1 MSAQAVP
8 PASVRAMVPVGPDD
22 RIRILLVDDQ
32 PGKLLSYE
40 AMLGQLDATLIR
52 ATSAAEALEQL
63 LKTEIA
69 VVLIDVCMPELD
81 GFELA
86 EMIRAHPRYG
96 KIAIILVSAVLVNDV
111 HRLKGYHAG
120 AVDYVGVPVVPE
132 ILRAKVAVFADL
144 YRKSRDL
151 ERMNEELERR
161 VKERTA
167 ELLASDRRKDE
178 FLAILA
184 HELRNPLAPMR
195 NSLHLM
201 HALSDPE
208 ERAHAVEVMGRQ
220 LDHLVR
226 LVDDLLDVSR
236 ITTGKLELR
245 VESVKIA
252 SALRHAVERVTPEVA
267 AKRQELVVDI
277 APEPLCVDGDAMRL
291 TQIFANL
298 LQNASKFTPERGRIE
313 VSASRADRDVV
324 VSFRDTG
331 EGIRRDLLEGIYEL
345 FSQGD
350 RSLDR
355 QHDGLG
361 VGLTI
366 VKRIVEM
373 HRGTV
378 EAHSDGVG
386 SGSEFK
392 VRFPIALERLAS
404 PLREEEVEPCAPG
417 QRILVADDNRDSLES
432 LALLLRIHGNEV
444 RTASDGE
451 CAVAEAEAF
460 RPDVVVLD
468 VGMPNLNGYDACRQ
482 IRAKDWSR
490 KTLVIALTGWG
501 QREDRER
508 SEAAGFDQHFVKPVD
523 PKQLLRY
530 LDRHSAQRAE
540 LDGNRDDG
548 EDG

>member
-1 MSAQAVP
+1 MQ
-8 PASVRAMVPVGPDD
+8 PASETAAKPVTQDD

-40 AMLGQLDATLIR
+40 AMLAELDATLIR

-96 KIAIILVSAVLVNDV
+96 KTAIILVSAVLVNDV

-161 VKERTA
+161 VQARTA
-167 ELLASDRRKDE
+167 ELVASDRRKDE

-195 NSLHLM
+195 NTLHL
-201 HALSDPE
+201 LSSLVEPE
-208 ERAHAVEVMGRQ
+208 QRNRAVEVMDRQ

-245 VESVKIA
+245 MESVKVA
-252 SALRHAVERVTPEVA
+252 NALRHAVERVSPEIVA
-267 AKRQELVVDI
+267 KEQELVVDVP
-277 APEPLCVDGDAMRL
+277 PETLFVDGDAMRL

-298 LQNASKFTPERGRIE
+298 LQNASKFTEPRGRIE
-313 VSASRADRDVV
+313 VRATREGGDVE
-324 VSFRDTG
+324 VSIRDTG
-331 EGIRRDLLEGIYEL
+331 EGIRPDLLERLYDL

-355 QHDGLG
+355 QHGGLG
-361 VGLTI
+361 IGLTI
-366 VKRIVEM
+366 VKRLVEM
-373 HRGTV
+373 HGGTV
-378 EAHSDGVG
+378 NAHSDGPG
-386 SGSEFK
+386 SGSEFR
-392 VRFPIALERLAS
+392 VRFPLTSESPAS
-404 PLREEEVEPCAPG
+404 GLRADAEPAPAAPG
-417 QRILVADDNRDSLES
+417 QRILVADDNLDSLES
-432 LALLLRIHGNEV
+432 LALLLRLHGNDV
-444 RTASDGE
+444 RTAPDGV
-451 CAVAEAEAF
+451 CAVEEAEAF

-468 VGMPNLNGYDACRQ
+468 VGMPNLNGYEACRQ

-490 KTLVIALTGWG
+490 NTLVIALTGWG

-508 SEAAGFDQHFVKPVD
+508 SQEAGFDQHFVKPVD

-530 LDRHSAQRAE
+530 LARHSAQRAE
-540 LDGNRDDG
+540 LDAGAAETAD
-548 EDG
+548 

>member
-1 MSAQAVP
+1 MQ
-8 PASVRAMVPVGPDD
+8 PVIEPSGSTLSQDD

-40 AMLGQLDATLIR
+40 AMLGELDATLIR
-52 ATSAAEALEQL
+52 ATSAAEALEHL

-96 KIAIILVSAVLVNDV
+96 KTAIILVSAVLVNDV

-161 VKERTA
+161 VQERTA
-167 ELLASDRRKDE
+167 ELVASDRRKDE

-201 HALSDPE
+201 RALVEPE
-208 ERAHAVEVMGRQ
+208 ERAHAVEVMDRQ

-245 VESVKIA
+245 TESVKVA
-252 SALRHAVERVTPEVA
+252 NALRHAVERVTPEII
-267 AKRQELVVDI
+267 AKEQELVVDI
-277 APEPLCVDGDAMRL
+277 PPETLFVEGDAMRL

-298 LQNASKFTPERGRIE
+298 LQNASKFTPELGRIE
-313 VSASRADRDVV
+313 LRAARANGDIEVSI
-324 VSFRDTG
+324 RDTG
-331 EGIRRDLLEGIYEL
+331 DGIRPELLERIYDL

-350 RSLDR
+350 RSIDR
-355 QHDGLG
+355 QHGGLG
-361 VGLTI
+361 IGLTI
-366 VKRIVEM
+366 VKRLVEM
-373 HRGTV
+373 HGGTV
-378 EAHSDGVG
+378 QARSDGPG
-386 SGSEFK
+386 TGSEFA
-392 VRFPIALERLAS
+392 VRFPLLLEKPPAPPRD
-404 PLREEEVEPCAPG
+404 EPAEAAPAPG
-417 QRILVADDNRDSLES
+417 QRILIADDNRDSLES

-444 RTASDGE
+444 RTAPDGV

-468 VGMPNLNGYDACRQ
+468 VGMPNLNGYEACRQ
-482 IRAKDWSR
+482 IRERDWSR
-490 KTLVIALTGWG
+490 NTLVVALTGWG

-508 SEAAGFDQHFVKPVD
+508 SQAAGFDQHFVKPVD

-540 LDGNRDDG
+540 LKSQSLCEN
-548 EDG
+548 